1 MSTTK
6 FINVCLLLALLST
19 TFCFIGCCDDTF
31 SQLSVTIE
39 KEPSKTEC
47 DVYYNFFTERGFYQ
61 QEETTNITYSKY
73 GFGDDLTESYVDTI
87 KQNILDEFSPISFT
101 IRYVVNGKCRRL
113 ETVRSGT

>member
-31 SQLSVTIE
+31 NQLSVTIE
-39 KEPSKTEC
+39 KPSKTEIC
-47 DVYYNFFTERGFYQ
+47 LVYDPFFKERGFCL
-61 QEETTNITYSKY
+61 QEEPTNVTYSKY
-73 GFGDDLTESYVDTI
+73 GFGDDLTESHVDEI
-87 KQNILDEFSPISFT
+87 KQNILDEFSTISFT

-113 ETVRSGT
+113 EIVRSGT